1 MQGQVPAALVL
12 FDIDGTLLRGGDP
25 AHAQALVEAF
35 EEVYGLQVTL
45 EGVQLAGMLDANIA
59 RTLIDMHNIDRRDA
73 HDLLEQLMTSMG
85 TRYRRAALEIDLRER
100 LLPGVSAAIDA
111 SATRGWETGV
121 LTGNARSVAYA
132 KLERVGLADL
142 LVAGAFGDSA
152 RERAHL
158 VEIAIAAAE
167 EATGH
172 RFEHSRTVL
181 VGDTPHDIQAAR
193 ESGSKVIAVATGRFD
208 VNALAQ
214 HEPDAVLPDMSDTA
228 AFISSVENIVS
239 GADSSG
245 FSSLW

>member
-1 MQGQVPAALVL
+1 MQKLGAGALVL
-12 FDIDGTLLRGGDP
+12 FDIDGTLLRAGDP
-25 AHAQALVEAF
+25 AHQQALVEAF
-35 EEVYGLQVTL
+35 EEVYGLKVTL

-59 RTLIDMHNIDRRDA
+59 RTLFDLHNIDQRDA
-73 HDLLEQLMTSMG
+73 HDLLEQMMTSMG
-85 TRYRRAALEIDLRER
+85 TRYRRSVLEIDLRER

-111 SATRGWETGV
+111 CAERNWETGV

-152 RERAHL
+152 NERAHL
-158 VEIAIAAAE
+158 VEVAIAAAE

-172 RFEHSRTVL
+172 QFERSQTVL

-214 HEPDAVLPDMSDTA
+214 HEPDAVLPDMRDTN
-228 AFISSVENIVS
+228 AFIAAVETMVT
-239 GADSSG
+239 GTG
-245 FSSLW
+245 

>member
-1 MQGQVPAALVL
+1 MLDSPPGALVL
-12 FDIDGTLLRGGDP
+12 FDIDGTLLRAGDP
-25 AHAQALVEAF
+25 AHQRALVEAF

-59 RTLIDMHNIDRRDA
+59 RTLIDMHNIDQRDA
-73 HDLLEQLMTSMG
+73 HDLLEQMMTSMG
-85 TRYRRAALEIDLRER
+85 TRYRRSVLEIDLRER

-111 SATRGWETGV
+111 CAERHWETGV

-132 KLERVGLADL
+132 KLERVGLSDL

-152 RERAHL
+152 SERAHL
-158 VEIAIAAAE
+158 VEVAIAAAE

-172 RFEHSRTVL
+172 RFDRARTVL

-214 HEPDAVLPDMSDTA
+214 HEPDAVIRDMSDTA
-228 AFISSVENIVS
+228 TFISTVEKLVTAS
-239 GADSSG
+239 G
-245 FSSLW
+245 

>member
-1 MQGQVPAALVL
+1 MYDRGPGALVL
-12 FDIDGTLLRGGDP
+12 FDIDGTLLRAGDP
-25 AHAQALVEAF
+25 AHQQALVEAF
-35 EEVYGLQVTL
+35 QEVYGLQVTL

-59 RTLIDMHNIDRRDA
+59 RTLLDMHSIDQRDA
-73 HDLLEQLMTSMG
+73 HDLLERMMTTMG
-85 TRYRRAALEIDLRER
+85 TRYRRAVLEIDLRER

-111 SATRGWETGV
+111 CSARNWETGV

-158 VEIAIAAAE
+158 VEVAIAAAE

-172 RFEHSRTVL
+172 LFDRSQTVL

-214 HEPDAVLPDMSDTA
+214 HEPDAVLPDMSDTGS
-228 AFISSVENIVS
+228 FITTVENLVS
-239 GADSSG
+239 GAG
-245 FSSLW
+245 